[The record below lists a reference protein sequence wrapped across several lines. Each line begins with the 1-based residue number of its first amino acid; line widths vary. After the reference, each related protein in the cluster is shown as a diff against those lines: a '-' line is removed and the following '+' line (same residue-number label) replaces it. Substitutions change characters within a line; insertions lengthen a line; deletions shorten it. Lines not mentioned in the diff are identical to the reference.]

1 MKSIPIWID
10 CDTGVDD
17 ALALLVACRLEQLQ
31 IVGISTVSGNVHLDR
46 STENTLK
53 VLELA
58 GAEIPVYRGAE
69 KPLYLPYEDASEFHG
84 PDGLGGAELPPAQT
98 RPKELP
104 AWDALYAC
112 AKEWNGEL
120 TVVTIGPMT
129 NLATALLRYPDLKRH
144 IKQVVIMG
152 GTTGKGNCT
161 PYAEYN
167 IYADPHGAQ
176 AVCASGLPLVFC
188 PLDVTHQAFLTEG
201 DLETVAAGGTAVGR
215 FVRESSTN
223 LLALNLKAGLPGI
236 AQHDVCPILYLA
248 EPALFS
254 GSAAAVWVET
264 EDKLTIG
271 KTYAD
276 FAAEEKNAL
285 ILRQLD
291 YPAFLKK
298 VTSTLLTY

>member
-1 MKSIPIWID
+1 MKRIPIWID

-58 GAEIPVYRGAE
+58 GEAIPVYRGAE

-84 PDGLGGAELPPAQT
+84 PDGLGGAELPPAQSQP
-98 RPKELP
+98 RELP
-104 AWDALYAC
+104 AWDALYES
-112 AKEWNGEL
+112 AKAWGGEL

-129 NLATALLRYPDLKRH
+129 NLATALLRYPDLKGY
-144 IKQVVIMG
+144 IKQVAIMG

-176 AVCASGLPLVFC
+176 VACASGLPLVFC
-188 PLDVTHQAFLTEG
+188 PLDVTHQAYLTG
-201 DLETVAAGGTAVGR
+201 TDLEAIAAGGTAVGR
-215 FVRESSTN
+215 FIRESSAH

-254 GSAAAVWVET
+254 GRGAAVRVET
-264 EDKLTIG
+264 EDKLTMG
-271 KTYAD
+271 KTHAD

-285 ILRQLD
+285 ILQHLD
-291 YPAFLKK
+291 YPAFLQK
-298 VTSTLLTY
+298 VTETLLSY